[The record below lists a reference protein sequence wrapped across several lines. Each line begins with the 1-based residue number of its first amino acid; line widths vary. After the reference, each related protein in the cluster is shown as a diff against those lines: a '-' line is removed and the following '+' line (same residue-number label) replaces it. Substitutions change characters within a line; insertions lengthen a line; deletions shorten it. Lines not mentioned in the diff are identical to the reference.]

1 VHAVEQECLDH
12 FAILG
17 EGHRRYILAE
27 SVAPDSGQRPHPGM
41 GNALLG
47 RAPPLAAPGA
57 LSGSEVGCRVCLSG
71 LLNHYT
77 GRAA

>member
-1 VHAVEQECLDH
+1 VHAVELECLDH

-17 EGHRRYILAE
+17 EGHRRYILD
-27 SVAPDSGQRPHPGM
+27 VAHDSGKRPHPGM
-41 GNALLG
+41 GNARLG

-57 LSGSEVGCRVCLSG
+57 LSGSEVGCRVWLSG
-71 LLNHYT
+71 LLNHDT